1 MGRIMSERAL
11 VSVALLLVGA
21 GLMLSTFGLQFAEL
35 GGAFSPMFFPRIVL
49 MMWVGLALLNVVA
62 DVMAQPAPQP
72 IRLATVAAIGLGVL
86 VYVIALPEIGFFF
99 ASVPLALGMLWLLE
113 VRSPVALVGIAVGV
127 PGALVVLF
135 NHVLTMPLPASPF
148 LWWI

>member
-1 MGRIMSERAL
+1 MGRIMSERAV

-99 ASVPLALGMLWLLE
+99 ASVPLALIMLWLLE

>member
-1 MGRIMSERAL
+1 MSERAL